1 MTPEPTSSTGVVA
14 LARLLGG
21 LTWVAERLFVT
32 EGQWADH
39 LGADAA
45 VVHLA
50 THSRHHGWHAG
61 LWRDALPDSP
71 ALDALSQ
78 VQSPAKGWSRAFDA
92 AEALAPAPDAALL
105 AALYR
110 NLVPRY
116 LVLVD
121 DIIDSYNGPGDAHV
135 ARATRLVRADVVDD
149 LVGGIACLHAA
160 IADRDDIETA
170 ASTTQMLD
178 QAFRTC

>member
-1 MTPEPTSSTGVVA
+1 MTPEPASNRGVVD

-39 LGADAA
+39 LGDDAA
-45 VVHLA
+45 VIHLA

-71 ALDALSQ
+71 ALAAPSQ
-78 VQSPAKGWSRAFDA
+78 VQPPSEGWSRAFDA
-92 AEALAPAPDAALL
+92 ADALAPASDAALL

-121 DIIDSYNGPGDAHV
+121 DITGASHGPGDAHI
-135 ARATRLVRADVVDD
+135 ARTRGLVRADVVDD
-149 LVGGIACLHAA
+149 LVGGLGRLEAA

-170 ASTTQMLD
+170 AATTQMLD

>member
-1 MTPEPTSSTGVVA
+1 MTLEPTPSTGVVE
-14 LARLLGG
+14 LTRLLGG
-21 LTWVAERLFVT
+21 LAWAAERLFVT

-39 LGADAA
+39 LGDDTA

-71 ALDALSQ
+71 ALDAPSQ
-78 VQSPAKGWSRAFDA
+78 VQPPAKGWSRAFDDA
-92 AEALAPAPDAALL
+92 HALAPAPDAALL
-105 AALYR
+105 SALYR

-116 LVLVD
+116 LGLVD
-121 DIIDSYNGPGDAHV
+121 DVIGTYRGPGDAHI
-135 ARATRLVRADVVDD
+135 ARTARLVRADVVDD
-149 LVGGIACLHAA
+149 LVGGLGRLHVA
-160 IADRDDIETA
+160 IVDRDDIETA